1 MTTGLTRGKTLD
13 SAQLGG
19 VIRAARLEKGL
30 TLAQMSE
37 QTGLSASFLSQLEN
51 GRTNTSLRSLQ
62 TVADALDTTATVLL
76 ADADTGADPVARA
89 DDELLTLSDKPDAQ
103 VRSLVRGK
111 KALRGLEFTGS
122 AHDDRE
128 FTHAHDEIMYVIDGS
143 AHATLSSADGDREET
158 LRAGDSLYIDA
169 GVPHRWRAL
178 SDDTRV
184 LLFSVA
190 DDMVIRRSSRRDR
203 EK

>member
-62 TVADALDTTATVLL
+62 TVADALGTTATVLL
-76 ADADTGADPVARA
+76 
-89 DDELLTLSDKPDAQ
+89 LS
-103 VRSLVRGK
+103 LI
-111 KALRGLEFTGS
+111 
-122 AHDDRE
+122 H
-128 FTHAHDEIMYVIDGS
+128 I
-143 AHATLSSADGDREET
+143 
-158 LRAGDSLYIDA
+158 
-169 GVPHRWRAL
+169 
-178 SDDTRV
+178 
-184 LLFSVA
+184 
-190 DDMVIRRSSRRDR
+190 
-203 EK
+203 